1 MSDENAAALKVQN
14 LQRKKEARKAVD
26 ARRALK
32 AEQDAADEEVKRAE
46 ASRRLGAG
54 ARGYKQRREAQ
65 KQRVAESSAATKM
78 QATFRGKAE
87 RDGGDAAAR
96 RARLKADPEAAAAE
110 YARKHGLH
118 DLFGMLGQQLVAEKP
133 EDPRAFLVGALEK
146 LAAAGSFSSPLNF
159 FSDDEIE
166 TLFSMYDITGRGLT
180 SAQAREALDAIG
192 LEAVATPPAP
202 VDLAAFK
209 ACVPAA

>member
-1 MSDENAAALKVQN
+1 MAN
-14 LQRKKEARKAVD
+14 LV
-26 ARRALK
+26 
-32 AEQDAADEEVKRAE
+32 
-46 ASRRLGAG
+46 
-54 ARGYKQRREAQ
+54 
-65 KQRVAESSAATKM
+65 
-78 QATFRGKAE
+78 
-87 RDGGDAAAR
+87 
-96 RARLKADPEAAAAE
+96 
-110 YARKHGLH
+110 
-118 DLFGMLGQQLVAEKP
+118 
-133 EDPRAFLVGALEK
+133 DPRLRVSLEK

>member
-1 MSDENAAALKVQN
+1 
-14 LQRKKEARKAVD
+14 
-26 ARRALK
+26 
-32 AEQDAADEEVKRAE
+32 
-46 ASRRLGAG
+46 
-54 ARGYKQRREAQ
+54 
-65 KQRVAESSAATKM
+65 
-78 QATFRGKAE
+78 
-87 RDGGDAAAR
+87 
-96 RARLKADPEAAAAE
+96 
-110 YARKHGLH
+110 
-118 DLFGMLGQQLVAEKP
+118 MLGQQLVAEKP